1 MPAHSDRSNG
11 SRPAFAAW
19 LLHNPTGLPRRHAL
33 RVAAIGIGLGL
44 LGGLA
49 AGILAGSWHTTSPWL
64 LGLGIGCGSLTGAT
78 LGPLAV
84 VLLARLLDRA
94 FRATDSLIGYSGVL
108 RMLLHAGELS
118 FLGALAGGIGGGI
131 GGLLAGMIGGALAGI
146 AAGGIIY
153 RMRGMGG
160 SLGVIIGAISGGI
173 GGAIGGL
180 VTRLGG

>member
-1 MPAHSDRSNG
+1 MPARSDRSNG

-19 LLHNPTGLPRRHAL
+19 LLHNPTGIPRRHAL
-33 RVAAIGIGLGL
+33 RVASIGIGLGL
-44 LGGLA
+44 LSGAG
-49 AGILAGSWHTTSPWL
+49 AGILAGTWHTTSPWL

-118 FLGALAGGIGGGI
+118 FLGALAGGIGGGP
-131 GGLLAGMIGGALAGI
+131 GGRRGRGGGGGGGGGGGRGRGAGRRGRAARGAPAPGP
-146 AAGGIIY
+146 GQ
-153 RMRGMGG
+153 
-160 SLGVIIGAISGGI
+160 GAPTN
-173 GGAIGGL
+173 AD
-180 VTRLGG
+180 